1 MNKDKFKLWLDDP
14 DHCLIMGIINMT
26 PDSFSDGGKFNSTNS
41 AIDYAYKLLDAGAD
55 ILDIGGES
63 SRPGADPV
71 SNSEEINRISPLIKE
86 LGKNANCLISVDT
99 YKSSTAKFGLDNGAT
114 IINDISGLTYDTKM
128 ASVISNFNAPFKAAN
143 LKKLICSGVVAE
155 IMQKSFTLV
164 RVLVV

>member
-63 SRPGADPV
+63 SCKK
-71 SNSEEINRISPLIKE
+71 IQIILI
-86 LGKNANCLISVDT
+86 
-99 YKSSTAKFGLDNGAT
+99 
-114 IINDISGLTYDTKM
+114 
-128 ASVISNFNAPFKAAN
+128 
-143 LKKLICSGVVAE
+143 
-155 IMQKSFTLV
+155 
-164 RVLVV
+164 